1 MAVDRKGEKKKE
13 KRKDVV
19 GNLNLQTS
27 LNERGSINNRG
38 NIQSRGLFCT
48 QKTKPSFS
56 MSCVTFSV
64 FPTSSIR
71 ASVIYRSL
79 LKVFKMKPSL
89 VIITKRL
96 FGGLYKK
103 REWSHSGS

>member
-13 KRKDVV
+13 KREDVV

-27 LNERGSINNRG
+27 LNEGGSINNRG
-38 NIQSRGLFCT
+38 NIQSRCLFCT

-56 MSCVTFSV
+56 MLCVTFSV
-64 FPTSSIR
+64 FPTSSVKAPI
-71 ASVIYRSL
+71 IYRSL

-103 REWSHSGS
+103 REWSHCGS